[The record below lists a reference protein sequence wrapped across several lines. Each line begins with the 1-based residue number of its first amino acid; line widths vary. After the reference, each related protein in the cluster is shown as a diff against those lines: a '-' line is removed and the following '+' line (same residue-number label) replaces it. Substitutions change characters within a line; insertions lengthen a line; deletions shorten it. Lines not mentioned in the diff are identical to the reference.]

1 MVGVLKRLKPVLD
14 DAMDYKIPLHQ
25 NLCKVC
31 EELDIC
37 VNEARDFI
45 EKWGPKMSKIHS
57 VSNYLYSYKF
67 IAKLSGIIPIFRFF
81 KVVHC

>member
-14 DAMDYKIPLHQ
+14 DVMDYKLPLHE
-25 NLCKVC
+25 NLYKEC
-31 EELDIC
+31 EELDVR

-57 VSNYLYSYKF
+57 VSEYLYSYSLTF
-67 IAKLSGIIPIFRFF
+67 LPTSLRS
-81 KVVHC
+81 